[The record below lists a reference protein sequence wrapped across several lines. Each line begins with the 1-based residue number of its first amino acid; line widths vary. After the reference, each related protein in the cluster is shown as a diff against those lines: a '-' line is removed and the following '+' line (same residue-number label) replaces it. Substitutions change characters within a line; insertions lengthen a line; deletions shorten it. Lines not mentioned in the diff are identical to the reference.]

1 MMEFILM
8 FSLLIITMIS
18 SIFIKDIRKT
28 AIINIIS
35 SIINVALVVYLMLCI
50 NSTGFLSYVND
61 LIYIDSLSI
70 IQMFVGSGVTFI
82 TSIYSYRYVLNELK
96 DGIISERRARVFF
109 TLFNA
114 FVISLLIICVS
125 NNIMGMWIGLEGTTL
140 ATTFLI
146 GLEKNKLSLEAAWKY
161 VILCSIGIGIGFI
174 GIILMLYSNGLGADV
189 VSLNWTSLLK
199 SYSPTNMKI
208 AKISFTLIFVGI
220 GTKAGFV
227 PMHAWFSDG
236 HSEAPSPVSAM
247 VSGILLNIALYVILR
262 FYIITKTVSG
272 IENLKYLFI
281 VFAMISLMVSTFT
294 MLKQTNYKRLLAFS
308 SIENIGIIS
317 LGIGF
322 GGQLGIFGGLLHS
335 IIHSFGKTLLFLV
348 AGNLLSVYRTKRID
362 KIHKLIKTMP
372 QNSVFL
378 IIGMLIVTGAP
389 PFGSFFS
396 EFDILIE
403 GIKKGHYFEVTL
415 YALCILIAF
424 AALLNVFIKMV
435 FVKGDEIEYRK
446 NDKDKENIL
455 PLIISLT
462 YVIFIT
468 LTFNNIL
475 YPILSKAVLI
485 IGI

>member
-1 MMEFILM
+1 M
-8 FSLLIITMIS
+8 FSLLITTMIF
-18 SIFIKDIRKT
+18 SIFTKDIKKT

-35 SIINVALVVYLMLCI
+35 SVINVAVVIYLMFRI
-50 NSTGFLSYVND
+50 NSIGFLSYMNNS
-61 LIYIDSLSI
+61 IYIDSLSI

-82 TSIYSYRYVLNELK
+82 TAIYSYRYVLNELR
-96 DGIISERRARVFF
+96 DEIISERRARVFF

-114 FVISLLIICVS
+114 FVISLLIICIS
-125 NNIMGMWIGLEGTTL
+125 NNIMGMWIGLEGTTI

-174 GIILMLYSNGLGADV
+174 GIILMLYSAGQETTVL
-189 VSLNWTSLLK
+189 SLNWTNLLN
-199 SYSPTNMKI
+199 SYKPINIDMAKI
-208 AKISFTLIFVGI
+208 AFTLIFIGI

-247 VSGILLNIALYVILR
+247 VSGILLNIALYVIVR
-262 FYIITKTVSG
+262 FYIIIKMVSG
-272 IENLKYLFI
+272 IENVKYLFI
-281 VFAMISLMVSTFT
+281 IFAMISLLVSAFT

-308 SIENIGIIS
+308 SIENMGIIS

-322 GGQLGIFGGLLHS
+322 GGHLGIFGGLLHS

-348 AGNLLSVYRTKRID
+348 AGNLVSVYRTKRID

-372 QNSVFL
+372 MNGVFL
-378 IIGMLIVTGAP
+378 ILGMLIVTGAP

-396 EFDILIE
+396 EFNILME
-403 GIKKGHYFEVTL
+403 GINKGYYFAVTL

-424 AALLNVFIKMV
+424 AALLNVFIRMI
-435 FVKGDEIEYRK
+435 FVKGDEEEYKRF
-446 NDKDKENIL
+446 DKDSENIV
-455 PLIISLT
+455 PVIISLI
-462 YVIFIT
+462 YVVFVT